1 MIVCDYF
8 MYSVHL
14 RVHPNSRKTLEV
26 LTTSFERAEELAI
39 SKHSKPVDILSCT
52 QLYAVDMVDS
62 ALYLEVFNNE
72 QVTYLSSQV
81 VLFYTAF
88 TDEGEAL
95 DSAMETFRVVYDSK
109 SGLRSVLSETFPHID
124 KGITEI
130 YNVIES
136 RNELACVEFTLEK
149 VDIIDIIDPNI
160 LLEIFNQ

>member
-1 MIVCDYF
+1 MIVYDYF

-26 LTTSFERAEELAI
+26 LTTSPERAEELVI
-39 SKHSKPVDILSCT
+39 SKYNKPVEIFSCT
-52 QLYAVDMVDS
+52 QLYTADIVDS
-62 ALYLEVFNNE
+62 VLSLEVFNNE

-81 VLFYTAF
+81 KLTYTVF

-95 DSAMETFRVVYDSK
+95 DSAMETFRVVYDPK
-109 SGLRSVLSETFPHID
+109 SGLRSVLSETFPHIG

-130 YNVIES
+130 YNEIER
-136 RNELACVEFTLEK
+136 RNELACVEYTLEK